1 MSVHGGGGGW
11 DNDVTYIVTKTI
23 QKLPSVVHLSR
34 VTGASVFPPRA
45 SSLTDVI
52 SKTNKSCLHAC
63 MCERRQRERKGDVSV
78 VV

>member
-1 MSVHGGGGGW
+1 MGEGGW

-23 QKLPSVVHLSR
+23 LKLPSVVHLSR

-63 MCERRQRERKGDVSV
+63 VRGDRERERGMYQ
-78 VV
+78 